1 MGIAI
6 FFMSHILIN
15 IGMNLGLMPVT
26 GIPLPFMSYGG
37 SHMLTEF
44 AGLGILMSMRR
55 YARIAHRDKMQNEFL
70 GA

>member
-6 FFMSHILIN
+6 FFMSHIFIN

-37 SHMLTEF
+37 SHIITEF
-44 AGLGILMSMRR
+44 AGLGILMSMRK
-55 YARIAHRDKMQNEFL
+55 YARSVHRDGINNEFL